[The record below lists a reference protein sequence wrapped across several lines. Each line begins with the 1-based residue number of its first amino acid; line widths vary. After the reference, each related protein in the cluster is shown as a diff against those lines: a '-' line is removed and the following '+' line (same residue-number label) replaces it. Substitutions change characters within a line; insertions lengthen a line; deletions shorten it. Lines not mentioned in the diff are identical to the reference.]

1 MAVLLH
7 RSFAEPRMPRI
18 TLCMIVRD
26 EEAMLADCLA
36 SVRGVVDE
44 MIVVDTGS
52 RDASP
57 HIARKAGARV
67 VAFSWRDDFAAARNE
82 ALRHA
87 HGDWILQLDADE
99 RLAPGADTR
108 LRASVL
114 RAEYDCGMLRLHDAT
129 RVDARSA
136 DVLEGRDRQGEIQLV
151 ARLLRRTGDL
161 TYVDAIHENVMPW
174 LRRRG
179 MRVSGVEADIIHLG
193 ATKEVMNAKSKIE
206 RNVRLLCA
214 RIERDPSDIVAYGYL
229 AHEHLRSGAIDA
241 AFEDTERGWGLVAFA
256 AEKGASI
263 HRLAL
268 ARAYLMIARRKFGQ
282 ARETMQIAQG
292 LEGDNPDF
300 SFLNAF
306 AWEGEARHSND
317 PESQRVALENARNG
331 YTAGLRFG
339 GRLFAQSF
347 VRGASSWMGQTRLG
361 TVELLLG
368 RPGQAQCAFDA
379 ALALRPSEREALL
392 GRAEAMIELGDAAGA
407 LKRIN
412 SLLDRSPDGW
422 TLAAAAVEALGLS
435 NDVKLFAGRASA
447 LVANGFLAPHRRD
460 RLRALGG
467 EFEPPG

>member
-1 MAVLLH
+1 
-7 RSFAEPRMPRI
+7 MPRI

-87 HGDWILQLDADE
+87 HGDWILQLDGDE
-99 RLAPGADTR
+99 RLAPGADRR
-108 LRASVL
+108 LRASVA
-114 RAEYDCGMLRLHDAT
+114 RAEFDCGMLRLHDAT
-129 RVDARSA
+129 RVDSLTD
-136 DVLEGRDRQGEIQLV
+136 DVLAGQDRQGEVQLV
-151 ARLLRRTGDL
+151 ARLLRRTPDL

-179 MRVSGVEADIIHLG
+179 MHVGGVDADIIHLG

-214 RIERDPSDIVAYGYL
+214 RLERDPSDLVAYGYL

-241 AFEDTERGWGLVAFA
+241 AFQDTERGWALVALA
-256 AEKGASI
+256 TEKGASI

-268 ARAYLMIARRKFGQ
+268 ARAYLMIARRKFIE
-282 ARETMQIAQG
+282 ARETVQVARG
-292 LEGDNPDF
+292 LEGNNPDF
-300 SFLNAF
+300 SFLGAF

-317 PESQRVALENARNG
+317 LERRHAALENARNG
-331 YTAGLRFG
+331 YAEGLAFG

-347 VRGASSWMGQTRLG
+347 VCGASNWMGYTRLG
-361 TVELLLG
+361 TVELLLA
-368 RPGQAQCAFDA
+368 RPAQARCAFDA

-392 GRAEAMIELGDAAGA
+392 GRAEAMIELGDPAGA
-407 LKRIN
+407 LKRIDG
-412 SLLDRSPDGW
+412 LLDRSPDGW
-422 TLAAAAVEALGLS
+422 TLAAAAVAALGLS
-435 NDVKLFAGRASA
+435 NDVKLFAGRARS

-467 EFEPPG
+467 EFESA